1 MGHPGRYELVGKL
14 KLISARQSSSC
25 CLLLKEEVNFLV
37 KKGGFSGGLADS
49 FNLINPTGPVS
60 GAPLESN
67 SLDSNPGSALGYL
80 YHLELVA
87 SSHFIFDL

>member
-1 MGHPGRYELVGKL
+1 MSLSH
-14 KLISARQSSSC
+14 QSPSC

-37 KKGGFSGGLADS
+37 KKGGFSEGLADS

-60 GAPLESN
+60 GTALESN
-67 SLDSNPGSALGYL
+67 SLDSNPGYL

-87 SSHFIFDL
+87 SSHCFFIFDL